1 MATTIVMPTLGL
13 TMTEGSIESW
23 YVQVGDTVNKGDVV
37 ADIGSEKL
45 TGPVESP
52 VDGVVLKLF
61 AKEGDVL
68 PIKEAMLIIGEAGE
82 SIEDEAAETGTDAG
96 EGTGSGAA
104 QETGEASTGA
114 SGPSTNVSTTGTP
127 RPEGERIFA
136 TPLARK
142 MASERGIDLSDVNGT
157 GGNQRI
163 TRLDIERYVPS
174 PAVQAS
180 SPVSQSVDA
189 PAWGEGLSGMR
200 KTIAQRMMRSVQTT
214 AQVTN
219 QRKVDVTRLMTFR
232 QEIKA
237 QVGEPLT
244 KGEISINTLVTKAVI
259 LALKE
264 HPSLNAWYHN
274 GVHEVQEAVHIGM
287 ATDVENG
294 LVVPVVMDAD
304 KLSLARLGQTITD
317 VASQARQGTLA
328 GNLYSGSTFTITNLG
343 GSNIEY
349 FTPIINLPE
358 VAILG
363 VGTLMDELVLDSDG
377 DVVTRKQLPLSLTY
391 DHQIIDGAPAAK
403 FLETLSDLLNN
414 PYKLIL

>member
-1 MATTIVMPTLGL
+1 
-13 TMTEGSIESW
+13 
-23 YVQVGDTVNKGDVV
+23 
-37 ADIGSEKL
+37 
-45 TGPVESP
+45 
-52 VDGVVLKLF
+52 
-61 AKEGDVL
+61 
-68 PIKEAMLIIGEAGE
+68 
-82 SIEDEAAETGTDAG
+82 
-96 EGTGSGAA
+96 
-104 QETGEASTGA
+104 
-114 SGPSTNVSTTGTP
+114 
-127 RPEGERIFA
+127 
-136 TPLARK
+136 
-142 MASERGIDLSDVNGT
+142 
-157 GGNQRI
+157 
-163 TRLDIERYVPS
+163 
-174 PAVQAS
+174 
-180 SPVSQSVDA
+180 
-189 PAWGEGLSGMR
+189 
-200 KTIAQRMMRSVQTT
+200 
-214 AQVTN
+214 
-219 QRKVDVTRLMTFR
+219 
-232 QEIKA
+232 
-237 QVGEPLT
+237 
-244 KGEISINTLVTKAVI
+244 
-259 LALKE
+259 
-264 HPSLNAWYHN
+264 
-274 GVHEVQEAVHIGM
+274 M